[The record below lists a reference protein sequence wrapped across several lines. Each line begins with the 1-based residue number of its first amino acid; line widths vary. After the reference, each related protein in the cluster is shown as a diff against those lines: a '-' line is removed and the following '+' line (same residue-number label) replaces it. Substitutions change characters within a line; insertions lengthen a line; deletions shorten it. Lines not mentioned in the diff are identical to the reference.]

1 MQLSV
6 KKTLWMECYKMDAIT
21 LLKEFAQSKGISEKE
36 VLEFLSKYDNPQTI
50 EDLLKLPH
58 DMLNHEPYISYLE
71 EPLKDFIKEH
81 IAYDRYET
89 IDLEQ
94 VIDRINDIKYDLEE
108 DEDEKDNEEMLETLK
123 EVEKQIISSKF
134 GSVVYDW

>member
-1 MQLSV
+1 
-6 KKTLWMECYKMDAIT
+6 MDAIT

-36 VLEFLSKYDNPQTI
+36 VREFLSKYDNPSTM
-50 EDLLKLPH
+50 EDLFKLPH
-58 DMLNHEPYISYLE
+58 DMLQHEPYLSWVK
-71 EPLKDFIKEH
+71 EPLQSFIADH

-89 IDLEQ
+89 ISLGQ
-94 VIDRINDIKYDLEE
+94 VVERMEDIKCDLEE
-108 DEDEKDNEEMLETLK
+108 DEDQKDNEEMLETLK